1 MGKENYWKYY
11 IGFDVPCGG
20 LSVSPKPVR
29 LLDWEKFIPVAYE
42 MFRLNNE
49 LLRKRLKLDESVL
62 LYDYVIDYMIKMAE
76 ERFGQEGSFALVLI
90 SSIFSLCYRLPV
102 EPMLQKKEGSVG
114 IVFKIGDDEE
124 NLITRY
130 NYEEIREVIMEQ
142 NLIFDPI
149 VAPNKKSQE
158 AIDKAI
164 ERKKSMGGGVEINM
178 ESMIILVSK
187 SRPITEDYT
196 YYQLQAD
203 YEMVLRLEQSRAI
216 PTYRAVGADIDPIEL
231 GAILSIHENPYSFEK
246 MFKKNDRSK
255 DSDNLKATK

>member
-1 MGKENYWKYY
+1 MGKADYWKYY
-11 IGFDVPCGG
+11 MGFDVPCGG

-29 LLDWEKFIPVAYE
+29 LVDWEKFIPVAYE
-42 MFRLNNE
+42 MLRLNNE

-62 LYDYVIDYMIKMAE
+62 LYDYVLDYMIKMSE

-90 SSIFSLCYRLPV
+90 SSVFSLCYRLPV
-102 EPMLQKKEGSVG
+102 EPMLQKKDGEVNL
-114 IVFKIGDDEE
+114 VFKIGDNDED
-124 NLITRY
+124 LITRD
-130 NYEEIREVIMEQ
+130 NYEEIRAMIMEQ
-142 NLIFDPI
+142 NLIFEPI
-149 VAPNKKSQE
+149 VAPNKKSQDI
-158 AIDKAI
+158 IDKAI
-164 ERKKSMGGGVEINM
+164 ERKRSSGSNVETNL

-231 GAILSIHENPYSFEK
+231 GAILSIHEDPYSFEK
-246 MFKKNDRSK
+246 MFRKNDRSK
-255 DSDNLKATK
+255 DAEILKN

>member
-1 MGKENYWKYY
+1 MGKADYWKYY
-11 IGFDVPCGG
+11 MGFDVPCGG

-29 LLDWEKFIPVAYE
+29 LMDWEKFIPVAYE
-42 MFRLNNE
+42 MLRLNNE

-62 LYDYVIDYMIKMAE
+62 LYDYVLDYMIKMSE

-90 SSIFSLCYRLPV
+90 CSVFSLCYRLPV
-102 EPMLQKKEGSVG
+102 EPMLQKKDGEVNL
-114 IVFKIGDDEE
+114 VFKIGDNDED
-124 NLITRY
+124 LITRD
-130 NYEEIREVIMEQ
+130 NYEEIRAMIMEQ
-142 NLIFDPI
+142 NLIFEPI
-149 VAPNKKSQE
+149 IAPNKKSQDI
-158 AIDKAI
+158 IDKAI
-164 ERKKSMGGGVEINM
+164 ERKRSSGSNVETNL

-231 GAILSIHENPYSFEK
+231 GAILSIHEDPYSFEK
-246 MFKKNDRSK
+246 MFRKNDRSK
-255 DSDNLKATK
+255 DAEMLKN

>member
-1 MGKENYWKYY
+1 MGKADYWKYY
-11 IGFDVPCGG
+11 MGFDVPCGG

-29 LLDWEKFIPVAYE
+29 LMDWEKFIPVAYE
-42 MFRLNNE
+42 MLRLNNE

-62 LYDYVIDYMIKMAE
+62 LYDYVLDYMIKMSE

-90 SSIFSLCYRLPV
+90 CSVFSLCYRLPV
-102 EPMLQKKEGSVG
+102 EPMLQKKDGEVNL
-114 IVFKIGDDEE
+114 VFKIGDNDED
-124 NLITRY
+124 LITRD
-130 NYEEIREVIMEQ
+130 NYEEIRTMIMEQ
-142 NLIFDPI
+142 NLIFEPI
-149 VAPNKKSQE
+149 IAPNKKSQDI
-158 AIDKAI
+158 IDKAI
-164 ERKKSMGGGVEINM
+164 ERKRSSGSNVETNL

-231 GAILSIHENPYSFEK
+231 GAILSIHEDPYSFEK
-246 MFKKNDRSK
+246 MFRKNDRSK
-255 DSDNLKATK
+255 DAEILKN

>member
-1 MGKENYWKYY
+1 MGKADYWKYY
-11 IGFDVPCGG
+11 MGFDVPCGG

-29 LLDWEKFIPVAYE
+29 LMDWEKFIPVAYE
-42 MFRLNNE
+42 MLRLNNE

-62 LYDYVIDYMIKMAE
+62 LYDYVLDYMIKMSE

-90 SSIFSLCYRLPV
+90 SSVFSLCYRLPV
-102 EPMLQKKEGSVG
+102 EPMLQKKDGDVNL
-114 IVFKIGDDEE
+114 VFKIGDNDED
-124 NLITRY
+124 LITRD
-130 NYEEIREVIMEQ
+130 NYEEIRAMIMEQ
-142 NLIFDPI
+142 NLIFEPI
-149 VAPNKKSQE
+149 IAPNKKSQDI
-158 AIDKAI
+158 IDKAI
-164 ERKKSMGGGVEINM
+164 ERKRSSGSNVETNL

-231 GAILSIHENPYSFEK
+231 GAILSIHEDPYSFEK
-246 MFKKNDRSK
+246 MFRKNDRSK
-255 DSDNLKATK
+255 DAEILKN

>member
-1 MGKENYWKYY
+1 MGKADYWKYY
-11 IGFDVPCGG
+11 MGFDVPCGG

-29 LLDWEKFIPVAYE
+29 LMDWEKFIPVAYE
-42 MFRLNNE
+42 MLRLNNE

-62 LYDYVIDYMIKMAE
+62 LYDYVLDYMIKMSE

-90 SSIFSLCYRLPV
+90 SSVFSLCYRLPV
-102 EPMLQKKEGSVG
+102 EPMLQKKDGEVNL
-114 IVFKIGDDEE
+114 VFKIGDNDED
-124 NLITRY
+124 LITRD
-130 NYEEIREVIMEQ
+130 NYEEIRAMIMEQ
-142 NLIFDPI
+142 NLIFEPI
-149 VAPNKKSQE
+149 VAPNKKSQDI
-158 AIDKAI
+158 IDKAI
-164 ERKKSMGGGVEINM
+164 ERKRSSGSNVETNL

-231 GAILSIHENPYSFEK
+231 GAILSIHEDPYSFEK
-246 MFKKNDRSK
+246 MFRKNDRSK
-255 DSDNLKATK
+255 DAEILKN

>member
-1 MGKENYWKYY
+1 MGKSDYWKYY
-11 IGFDVPCGG
+11 MGFDVPCGG

-29 LLDWEKFIPVAYE
+29 LMDWEKFIPVAYE
-42 MFRLNNE
+42 MLRLNNE

-62 LYDYVIDYMIKMAE
+62 LYDYVLDYMIKMSE

-90 SSIFSLCYRLPV
+90 SSVFSLCYRLPV
-102 EPMLQKKEGSVG
+102 EPMLQKKDGDVNL
-114 IVFKIGDDEE
+114 VFKIGDNDED
-124 NLITRY
+124 LITRD
-130 NYEEIREVIMEQ
+130 NYEEIRAMIMEQ
-142 NLIFDPI
+142 NLIFEPI
-149 VAPNKKSQE
+149 IAPNKKSQDI
-158 AIDKAI
+158 IDKAI
-164 ERKKSMGGGVEINM
+164 ERKRSSGSNVETNL

-231 GAILSIHENPYSFEK
+231 GAILSIHEDPYSFEK
-246 MFKKNDRSK
+246 MFRKNDRSK
-255 DSDNLKATK
+255 DAEILKN

>member
-1 MGKENYWKYY
+1 MGKADYWKYY
-11 IGFDVPCGG
+11 MGFDVPCGG

-29 LLDWEKFIPVAYE
+29 LMDWEKFIPVAYE
-42 MFRLNNE
+42 MLRLNNE

-62 LYDYVIDYMIKMAE
+62 LYDYVLDYMIKMSE

-90 SSIFSLCYRLPV
+90 SSVFSLCYRLPV
-102 EPMLQKKEGSVG
+102 EPMVQKKDGEVNL
-114 IVFKIGDDEE
+114 VFKIGDNDED
-124 NLITRY
+124 LITRD
-130 NYEEIREVIMEQ
+130 NYEEIRAMIMEQ
-142 NLIFDPI
+142 NLIFEPI
-149 VAPNKKSQE
+149 IAPNKKSQDI
-158 AIDKAI
+158 IDKAI
-164 ERKKSMGGGVEINM
+164 ERKRSSGSNVETNL

-231 GAILSIHENPYSFEK
+231 GAILSIHEDPYSFEK
-246 MFKKNDRSK
+246 MFRKNDRSK
-255 DSDNLKATK
+255 DAEMLKN

>member
-1 MGKENYWKYY
+1 MGKADYWKYY
-11 IGFDVPCGG
+11 MGFDVPCGG

-29 LLDWEKFIPVAYE
+29 LMDWEKFIPVAYE
-42 MFRLNNE
+42 MLRLNNE

-62 LYDYVIDYMIKMAE
+62 LYDYVLDYMIKMSE

-90 SSIFSLCYRLPV
+90 SSVFSLCYRLPV
-102 EPMLQKKEGSVG
+102 EPMLQKKDGDVNL
-114 IVFKIGDDEE
+114 VFKIGDNDED
-124 NLITRY
+124 LITRD
-130 NYEEIREVIMEQ
+130 NYEEIRTMIMEQ
-142 NLIFDPI
+142 NLIFEPI
-149 VAPNKKSQE
+149 VAPNKKSQDI
-158 AIDKAI
+158 IDKAI
-164 ERKKSMGGGVEINM
+164 ERKRSSGSNVETNL

-231 GAILSIHENPYSFEK
+231 GAILSIHEDPYSFEK
-246 MFKKNDRSK
+246 MFRKNDRSK
-255 DSDNLKATK
+255 DAEMLKN

>member
-1 MGKENYWKYY
+1 MGKADYWKYY
-11 IGFDVPCGG
+11 MGFDVPCGG

-29 LLDWEKFIPVAYE
+29 LMDWEKFIPVAYE
-42 MFRLNNE
+42 MLRLNNE

-62 LYDYVIDYMIKMAE
+62 LYDYVLDYMIKMSE

-90 SSIFSLCYRLPV
+90 CSVFSLCYRLPV
-102 EPMLQKKEGSVG
+102 EPMLQKKDGDVNL
-114 IVFKIGDDEE
+114 VFKIGDNDED
-124 NLITRY
+124 LITRD
-130 NYEEIREVIMEQ
+130 NYEEIRAMIMEQ
-142 NLIFDPI
+142 NLIFEPI
-149 VAPNKKSQE
+149 IAPNKKSQDI
-158 AIDKAI
+158 IDKAI
-164 ERKKSMGGGVEINM
+164 ERKRSSGSNVETNL

-231 GAILSIHENPYSFEK
+231 GAILSIHEDPYSFEK
-246 MFKKNDRSK
+246 MFRKNDRSK
-255 DSDNLKATK
+255 DAEMLKN

>member
-1 MGKENYWKYY
+1 MGKADYWKYY
-11 IGFDVPCGG
+11 MGFDVPCGG

-29 LLDWEKFIPVAYE
+29 LMDWEKFIPVAYE
-42 MFRLNNE
+42 MLRLNNE

-62 LYDYVIDYMIKMAE
+62 LYDYVLDYMIKISE

-90 SSIFSLCYRLPV
+90 SSVFSLCYRLPV
-102 EPMLQKKEGSVG
+102 EPMVQKKDGEVNL
-114 IVFKIGDDEE
+114 VFKIGDNDED
-124 NLITRY
+124 LITRD
-130 NYEEIREVIMEQ
+130 NYEEIRAMIMEQ
-142 NLIFDPI
+142 NLIFEPI
-149 VAPNKKSQE
+149 IAPNKKSQDI
-158 AIDKAI
+158 IDKAI
-164 ERKKSMGGGVEINM
+164 ERKRSSGSNVETNL

-231 GAILSIHENPYSFEK
+231 GAILSIHEDPYSFEK
-246 MFKKNDRSK
+246 MFRKNDRSK
-255 DSDNLKATK
+255 DAEMLKN

>member
-62 LYDYVIDYMIKMAE
+62 LYDYMIDYMIKMAE
-76 ERFGQEGSFALVLI
+76 ERFGQEGAFALVLI
-90 SSIFSLCYRLPV
+90 SSVFSLCYRLPV
-102 EPMLQKKEGSVG
+102 EPMMQKKDGEIS
-114 IVFKIGDDEE
+114 IVFKIGDNE
-124 NLITRY
+124 NDLITRH
-130 NYEEIREVIMEQ
+130 NYEEIRTVIMEQ
-142 NLIFDPI
+142 NLIFEPI
-149 VAPNKKSQE
+149 IAPNKKSQD

-164 ERKKSMGGGVEINM
+164 ERKKSTGGNVETNI

-187 SRPITEDYT
+187 SRPVTEDYT

-231 GAILSIHENPYSFEK
+231 GAILSIHEDPYSFEK

-255 DSDNLKATK
+255 DSEILKK

>member
-1 MGKENYWKYY
+1 MGKADYWKYY
-11 IGFDVPCGG
+11 MGFDVPCGG

-29 LLDWEKFIPVAYE
+29 LMDWEKFIPVAYE
-42 MFRLNNE
+42 MLRLNNE

-62 LYDYVIDYMIKMAE
+62 LYDYVLDYMIKMSE

-90 SSIFSLCYRLPV
+90 SSVFSLCYRLPV
-102 EPMLQKKEGSVG
+102 EPMLQKKDGDVNL
-114 IVFKIGDDEE
+114 VFKIGDNDED
-124 NLITRY
+124 LITRD
-130 NYEEIREVIMEQ
+130 NYEEIRTMIMEQ
-142 NLIFDPI
+142 NLIFEPI
-149 VAPNKKSQE
+149 VAPNKKSQDI
-158 AIDKAI
+158 IDKAI
-164 ERKKSMGGGVEINM
+164 ERKRSSGSNVETNL

-231 GAILSIHENPYSFEK
+231 GAILSIHEDPYSFEK
-246 MFKKNDRSK
+246 MFRKNDRSK
-255 DSDNLKATK
+255 DAEILKN

>member
-1 MGKENYWKYY
+1 MGKADYWKYY
-11 IGFDVPCGG
+11 MGFDVPCGG

-29 LLDWEKFIPVAYE
+29 LMDWEKFIPVAYE
-42 MFRLNNE
+42 MLRLNNE

-62 LYDYVIDYMIKMAE
+62 LYDYVLDYMIKMSE

-90 SSIFSLCYRLPV
+90 CSVFSLCYRLPV
-102 EPMLQKKEGSVG
+102 EPMLQKKDGEVNL
-114 IVFKIGDDEE
+114 VFKIGDNDED
-124 NLITRY
+124 LITRD
-130 NYEEIREVIMEQ
+130 NYEEIRTMIMEQ
-142 NLIFDPI
+142 NLIFEPI
-149 VAPNKKSQE
+149 VAPNKKSQDI
-158 AIDKAI
+158 IDKAI
-164 ERKKSMGGGVEINM
+164 ERKRSSGSNVETNL

-231 GAILSIHENPYSFEK
+231 GAILSIHEDPYSFEK
-246 MFKKNDRSK
+246 MFRKNDRSK
-255 DSDNLKATK
+255 DAEILKN

>member
-1 MGKENYWKYY
+1 MGKADYWKYY
-11 IGFDVPCGG
+11 MGFDVPCGG

-29 LLDWEKFIPVAYE
+29 LMDWEKFIPVAYE
-42 MFRLNNE
+42 MLRLNNE

-62 LYDYVIDYMIKMAE
+62 LYDYVLDYMIKMSE

-90 SSIFSLCYRLPV
+90 SSVFSLCYRLPV
-102 EPMLQKKEGSVG
+102 EPMVQKKDGEVNL
-114 IVFKIGDDEE
+114 VFKIGDNDED
-124 NLITRY
+124 LITRD
-130 NYEEIREVIMEQ
+130 NYEEIRAMIMEQ
-142 NLIFDPI
+142 NLIFEPI
-149 VAPNKKSQE
+149 IAPNKKSQDI
-158 AIDKAI
+158 IDKAI
-164 ERKKSMGGGVEINM
+164 ERKRSSGSNVETNL

-231 GAILSIHENPYSFEK
+231 GAILSIHEDPYSFEK
-246 MFKKNDRSK
+246 MFRKNDRSK
-255 DSDNLKATK
+255 DAEILKN